1 MSHFHRFGGAAAIGQ
16 AVTFIIGF
24 WLYFTLLGEAGYG
37 SLSADP
43 KTNVQFLIE
52 HKSVMYAWNLTI
64 YVLFGI
70 LLLVQCLAL
79 HDRMKTDAPH
89 LMQISTAFGLMWS
102 TVIIACGMVANVG
115 TDVVTTIYETDPDAA
130 GAAWQS
136 LSFVV
141 NGLGGGNE
149 IIGGL
154 WVTLLSI
161 AGLRTGLLPKW
172 LHILGL
178 IVGLSG
184 LSTTIP
190 PLSDLGAIFGLG
202 LIVWY
207 IWIGIALLR
216 SK

>member
-1 MSHFHRFGGAAAIGQ
+1 MTHFHRFGGAAAIGQ

-24 WLYFTLLGEAGYG
+24 WVYATLLGEAGYG

-43 KTNVQFLIE
+43 QNHVRFLIDN
-52 HKSVMYAWNLTI
+52 KSLMYTWNLTI

-70 LLLVQCLAL
+70 LLLVHSLAL
-79 HDRMKTDAPH
+79 HDRMKGEAPH
-89 LMQISTAFGLMWS
+89 LMQIATAFGLMWS

-115 TDVVTTIYETDPDAA
+115 THVVTTIYETDPEAA
-130 GAAWQS
+130 GTAWQS

-154 WVTLLSI
+154 WVTLLSV
-161 AGLRTGLLPKW
+161 AGLKSGHLPKP

-178 IVGLSG
+178 VIGLSG
-184 LSTTIP
+184 LATTVP
-190 PLSDLGAIFGLG
+190 PLTDLGAVFGLG

-207 IWIGIALLR
+207 IWMGISLLR
-216 SK
+216 GK